1 VREVKVIGIGAG
13 DPEHLTVQAI
23 VALNAVDVFFV
34 LEKAAEQDDLVAL
47 RREIIAR
54 YVEGSPR
61 VVTADD
67 PPRGEDVAAWRLKR
81 VALMTGLLRD
91 ELREDQTGGLL
102 VWGDPAWYDGTIDVL
117 EGVRRELAIAYDVIP
132 GISAVAALAA
142 RHRITLN
149 RVGGAV
155 QVTTGRRL
163 AHGFPDE
170 ADDVVVMLDAQQA
183 FHQLDGDF
191 DIYWGAYLGTPDEIL
206 IAGPLAEV
214 ADEIVR
220 VRAEA
225 RARKGWMFDTYLLRR
240 VTR

>member
-1 VREVKVIGIGAG
+1 MREVKVIGIGAG
-13 DPEHLTVQAI
+13 DPEYLTVQAI
-23 VALNAVDVFFV
+23 AALNAVDVFFV

-54 YVEGSPR
+54 FVEGAPR

-67 PPRGEDVAAWRLKR
+67 PPRGADVAAWRRAR
-81 VALMTGLLRD
+81 VRLLGDLLRD
-91 ELREDQTGGLL
+91 ELAEGETGGLL
-102 VWGDPAWYDGTIDVL
+102 VWGDPSLYDGTIDVL
-117 EGVRRELAIAYDVIP
+117 SDVGRDLELALDVIP
-132 GISAVAALAA
+132 GVSAVAALAA

-163 AHGFPDE
+163 ARGFPRD
-170 ADDVVVMLDAQQA
+170 ADDVVVMLDPHQA
-183 FHQLDGDF
+183 FLGLDGEF
-191 DIYWGAYLGTPDEIL
+191 DIYWGAYLGTADEIL

-214 ADEIVR
+214 GAEIAR

-225 RARKGWMFDTYLLRR
+225 RTRKGWMFDTYLLRR